1 MNYNYF
7 FLSCILLK
15 PSRLRNNQFTLCSV
29 RHINSQFVWVDS
41 MNLARLVYISSIS
54 SAISFFIFYFILIF
68 LVLWLSSKKKIVK
81 GILHPKIAILSSFI
95 HQHVVP
101 NLYEFL
107 SAVEHKRKNF
117 EKCLRA
123 FSIQWK
129 SRASTLCG
137 SHKERKLYRFGMIFR
152 WNTPLNSA
160 FITMFFIVMSIQIR
174 FFFYSFTSCIF
185 QKYRFTVVNYL
196 LLQCKQLLN
205 IPVAQI
211 VQQGQG
217 FNSQRMHELTN
228 TLKHHT

>member
-1 MNYNYF
+1 M
-7 FLSCILLK
+7 
-15 PSRLRNNQFTLCSV
+15 
-29 RHINSQFVWVDS
+29 
-41 MNLARLVYISSIS
+41 
-54 SAISFFIFYFILIF
+54 
-68 LVLWLSSKKKIVK
+68 LWLSSKKKIVK

-123 FSIQWK
+123 FFHTMEVKGLQHCVVP
-129 SRASTLCG
+129 T
-137 SHKERKLYRFGMIFR
+137 KERKLYRFGMIFR

-196 LLQCKQLLN
+196 LLQCKQLLKHSCSSN
-205 IPVAQI
+205 STARSR
-211 VQQGQG
+211 VQ
-217 FNSQRMHELTN
+217 FPENAWTDKYLETPYLEMVS
-228 TLKHHT
+228 K